1 MDIRGQYADLLPEI
15 KQLVCDVIDSGRFIL
30 GPNVRALES
39 EFAATIGYGE
49 AVSVANGTDA
59 LELSL
64 QALGVGRDD
73 EVITTPY
80 TFYATA
86 EAIARTGA
94 TPVFADIDPD
104 TFCLDPAAAEQAIT
118 ERTRAIIPVHIF
130 GQPADL
136 PAFRDIA
143 DRHGLAMIE
152 DAAQA
157 IGSTVDGYQAGSFGD
172 AATFSFFPTK
182 NLPAMGDGG
191 MVMAATEE
199 VAERLRMLR
208 FHGSRD
214 KQTFSYVGVNSRLDE
229 MQATIVRRLLREVA
243 GLERRPPRRRRPLP
257 RARPRRVGDVAR
269 RGGEPSAC
277 LPPLRRPLAGARR
290 DRPAAEGCR
299 DRRRGLLR
307 DAAPP
312 AAGVRAPRA
321 PRGQLPE
328 RRAGI
333 PRGTGAAD
341 VPDALRAAAA

>member
-1 MDIRGQYADLLPEI
+1 M
-15 KQLVCDVIDSGRFIL
+15 
-30 GPNVRALES
+30 
-39 EFAATIGYGE
+39 
-49 AVSVANGTDA
+49 
-59 LELSL
+59 
-64 QALGVGRDD
+64 
-73 EVITTPY
+73 
-80 TFYATA
+80 
-86 EAIARTGA
+86 
-94 TPVFADIDPD
+94 FADIDPD

-143 DRHGLAMIE
+143 DRHGLALIE

-257 RARPRRVGDVAR
+257 RAGPRRVGRRCPPRRRAVSMSTTSTSSAR
-269 RGGEPSAC
+269 RSATRSPGG
-277 LPPLRRPLAGARR
+277 
-290 DRPAAEGCR
+290 
-299 DRRRGLLR
+299 
-307 DAAPP
+307 
-312 AAGVRAPRA
+312 
-321 PRGQLPE
+321 
-328 RRAGI
+328 
-333 PRGTGAAD
+333 
-341 VPDALRAAAA
+341 